1 MNDVLLV
8 MVFLLILFP
17 IGYVC
22 YAFGQMFQK
31 RRCRHHKVSEMSEQL
46 NGAVDE
52 VLRLEK
58 ELALIKMLEYERV
71 CKEDLMQVVH
81 KLFFFREFKNPG
93 EVCNMLEEKMNQ
105 AAASTCFTEENQAVA
120 EMYRKILEDIRPS
133 WLEGEKP

>member
-71 CKEDLMQVVH
+71 CKEDLMQTVH
-81 KLFFFREFKNPG
+81 QMFFFRQFKDPKD
-93 EVCNMLEEKMNQ
+93 VCEELKEKINQ
-105 AAASTCFTEENQAVA
+105 AANATCFKEEQQAVA